1 MASLTVAIM
10 SPGDMGQA
18 VGALLAGRGLRVVTC
33 LEGRSARTRALAAE
47 AGIEAVADEAALVQ
61 DADILLSILVP
72 AEAEA
77 LAARIATALRGSGS
91 ALLYVECNAIAPE
104 TAQRIATVIEEAGG
118 RFVDAGIIGPPP
130 RGRPSPRFYASGS
143 HVEDFARL
151 RDHGLDVR
159 PVGAQ
164 PGQASAVKMCY
175 AALTKGTCA
184 LMTELSI
191 AAERL
196 GVQDALQD
204 ELAFSQPHHLE
215 WMRRWV
221 PDMVPKAHRWVGE
234 MEEIAKTFEAT
245 GQTPLT
251 FAGVAEIYRSVAA
264 TPLARTSPEDWASIR
279 RGYEEVVRD
288 LAVQDSD
295 GGNDE

>member
-1 MASLTVAIM
+1 MARPTVAIM

-18 VGALLAGRGLRVVTC
+18 VGALLAGQGLRVVTC
-33 LEGRSARTRALAAE
+33 LDGRSERTRTLAAE
-47 AGIEAVADEAALVQ
+47 AGIEALADEAALVQ
-61 DADILLSILVP
+61 EADILLSILVP
-72 AEAEA
+72 AEAVT
-77 LAARIATALRGSGS
+77 LASRIARALRGSGTD
-91 ALLYVECNAIAPE
+91 LLYVECNAIAPQ
-104 TAQRIATVIEEAGG
+104 TAQRIGRLIEDAGG

-130 RGRPSPRFYASGS
+130 RGRPSPRFYASGT
-143 HVEDFARL
+143 HVGAFARL

-159 PVGAQ
+159 PVGGE

-175 AALTKGTCA
+175 AALTKGSCA

-196 GVQDALQD
+196 GVQDALQS

-215 WMRRWV
+215 WMKRWV

-234 MEEIAKTFEAT
+234 MEEIAETFAAT

-251 FAGVAEIYRSVAA
+251 FAGVAEIYRFVATTA
-264 TPLARTSPEDWASIR
+264 IGRRSPEDWAGGER
-279 RGYEEVVRD
+279 RYEEVVRE
-288 LAVQDSD
+288 LARQDAEQEK
-295 GGNDE
+295 GE